1 MLRDLEPEDPETE
14 RLLRNSFRWQWLGL
28 VLLGAVL
35 MLSFVFPHAD
45 GPAIKALLAGAVI
58 VIFYASYKLSDA
70 DGHVTFRYVH
80 DMQYGRWRVRLVAQM
95 VLGMIGVRYITQY
108 PATHD
113 VIELAMGVAMLL
125 LPSINLIMGPQ
136 AEIDDEITRALRSRA
151 MQAGYVATLLALMA
165 VTAVAAY
172 RPDALMTALA
182 WGLFAAGAVP
192 ILSYVVL
199 DWISDRGMDV

>member
-1 MLRDLEPEDPETE
+1 MLRELEPEDPETE

-28 VLLGAVL
+28 GLLLSAMVFLFVQPDHTGALEVLLAV
-35 MLSFVFPHAD
+35 
-45 GPAIKALLAGAVI
+45 AV
-58 VIFYASYKLSDA
+58 VVSVYASFKVSDA
-70 DGHVTFRYVH
+70 DGAMTTRYFLDVRNK
-80 DMQYGRWRVRLVAQM
+80 RWRFSLVNM
-95 VLGMIGVRYITQY
+95 LVLGLIGVHFVTQF
-108 PATHD
+108 PQTHD
-113 VIELAMGVAMLL
+113 AIELAMGVAMLL

-136 AEIDDEITRALRSRA
+136 AAIDDEIIRTLRSRA
-151 MQAGYVATLLALMA
+151 MQAGYVAALLALMA

-199 DWISDRGMDV
+199 DWISDRGMDG